1 MTSTAGQQNNNVQ
14 EFVCRVMDLKT
25 RKLSGRSDADDIKI
39 ATDAFRW
46 LRNNSPQLDDAGKC
60 QLLDSELIETCLWY
74 CDTFFSNEPLS
85 CSVLLQFLANF
96 SVGHERAQR
105 QIFGSFCGM
114 LRHFIVSSGDSKLLN
129 NSMMLL
135 YNLCL
140 CDVNFRENILK
151 DVTIV
156 QQIMTHW
163 TQNEIEYSKIFLDSI
178 FSNSKDFLLVHKNL
192 PDTSKNQLMNI
203 LSIWLD
209 HYNEEVSLEV
219 IVVIKNNFFIN
230 CDVEKITSH
239 VVNVLAK
246 ASNIEKFNSEIKKHT
261 TLLKKIMDLLV
272 FIHKLAKDNDGS
284 DNEFSRVKDLS
295 ALFDSEI
302 QTHNRFWFKSDLIRL
317 IANMCYNH
325 QEHQNLMRTDNIIP
339 ILLECCSFDA
349 KNPLMREWS
358 LFALRNIL
366 EGNLDNQNFV
376 ANIDSVG
383 SIDTESSVTLT
394 DTLKMASI
402 KNSISDSD
410 TMFI

>member
-1 MTSTAGQQNNNVQ
+1 MSTEGQQNNNVQ
-14 EFVCRVMDLKT
+14 EFMCRIMDLKT
-25 RKLSGRSDADDIKI
+25 RKLSGRLDADDTKNT
-39 ATDAFRW
+39 TDAFRW

-74 CDTFFSNEPLS
+74 CDTFFANEPLS

-96 SVGHERAQR
+96 SMGHKRAQLK
-105 QIFGSFCGM
+105 IFGGFCGS
-114 LRHFIVSSGDSKLLN
+114 LRNFIVSSEDSKLLN

-140 CDVNFRENILK
+140 CDVNFREKILK
-151 DVTIV
+151 DVNIV

-178 FSNSKDFLLVHKNL
+178 FSNSKDFLLVYENL

-203 LSIWLD
+203 FSIWLD
-209 HYNEEVSLEV
+209 HYHEEVSLEV
-219 IVVIKNNFFIN
+219 IIVIKNDLFIN
-230 CDVEKITSH
+230 CAIEKITSF

-246 ASNIEKFNSEIKKHT
+246 ASSIEKFNSEIKKHT
-261 TLLKKIMDLLV
+261 TLLKKIMDLLL
-272 FIHKLAKDNDGS
+272 FIHKRAKDNDS
-284 DNEFSRVKDLS
+284 FNNEFSRVKDLS

-383 SIDTESSVTLT
+383 TIDIESSVALT

-402 KNSISDSD
+402 KNSVSDND

>member
-1 MTSTAGQQNNNVQ
+1 MMCASQQKRDVQ
-14 EFVCRVMDLKT
+14 EFVCHVMGLNT
-25 RKLSGRSDADDIKI
+25 RKLSGRLDADEMKN
-39 ATDAFRW
+39 ATDTFRW
-46 LRNNSPQLDDAGKC
+46 LRNNSPQLDDCGKC
-60 QLLDSELIETCLWY
+60 QLLDSGLIETCLWY
-74 CDTFFSNEPLS
+74 CDTYFAEEPLS
-85 CSVLLQFLANF
+85 RSILLQFLANF
-96 SVGHERAQR
+96 SVGYESAQR
-105 QIFGSFCGM
+105 QILEGFRDT
-114 LRHFIVSSGDSKLLN
+114 LRHFIVSCGDSKLLN

-140 CDVNFRENILK
+140 YDVNFREEILK
-151 DVTIV
+151 DVSIT

-178 FSNSKDFLLVHKNL
+178 FSNSKDFLIVYKNL
-192 PDTSKNQLMNI
+192 PDSSKDQLMNI

-219 IVVIKNNFFIN
+219 IVVIKNNYFID
-230 CDVEKITSH
+230 CAIEKITSH

-246 ASNIEKFNSEIKKHT
+246 ASNIEKFNSEIQKQT

-272 FIHKLAKDNDGS
+272 FIHKCAKSNNS
-284 DNEFSRVKDLS
+284 LNNEFSRVKDLS
-295 ALFDSEI
+295 ALFDSDT

-325 QEHQNLMRTDNIIP
+325 QEHQNLMRTENIIP

-366 EGNLDNQNFV
+366 EGNLDNQDFV

-383 SIDTESSVTLT
+383 SIDTESSVTLS

>member
-1 MTSTAGQQNNNVQ
+1 MTSTTGQPNDDVQ
-14 EFVCRVMDLKT
+14 EFVCHLMGLKT
-25 RKLSGRSDADDIKI
+25 RRLSGWSDADEIKSV
-39 ATDAFRW
+39 TDTFRW
-46 LRNNSPQLDDAGKC
+46 LRNNSPRLNDNGKC
-60 QLLDSELIETCLWY
+60 RLLNSGLIETCSWY
-74 CDTFFSNEPLS
+74 CDTFFTNDPLS
-85 CSVLLQFLANF
+85 RSVLLQFLANF
-96 SVGHERAQR
+96 SVGNETAQR
-105 QIFGSFCGM
+105 QIFEGFCST
-114 LRHFIVSSGDSKLLN
+114 LRHFIVSSEDSKLLN

-140 CDVNFRENILK
+140 CDVNFRDEILK
-151 DVTIV
+151 DVNIV
-156 QQIMTHW
+156 QQIMIHW

-178 FSNSKDFLLVHKNL
+178 FSSSKDFLLVYENL
-192 PDTSKNQLMNI
+192 PGTSKDQLMNI
-203 LSIWLD
+203 ISIWLD

-230 CDVEKITSH
+230 CALDKVTSH

-246 ASNIEKFNSEIKKHT
+246 ASNIDKFNAEIKQDT

-272 FIHKLAKDNDGS
+272 FIHKHAKDNDGS

-295 ALFDSEI
+295 ALFDSDI

-325 QEHQNLMRTDNIIP
+325 QEHQHLMRTDNIIP

-366 EGNLDNQNFV
+366 EGNLDNQDFV